1 MGPRTSSGE
10 TLRHF
15 GRNVWHLRSIP
26 WYIAVATVV
35 HRGRIRGISR
45 THPGDISVTSE
56 GHLGHIWKTSGSAD
70 DCRPGTGG
78 MIFGRR
84 G

>member
-1 MGPRTSSGE
+1 MGSMGIFCRICDISVGTWGI
-10 TLRHF
+10 F
-15 GRNVWHLRSIP
+15 GQYL
-26 WYIAVATVV
+26 VV

-70 DCRPGTGG
+70 DCRPGTDG